1 MKPIAVVVAF
11 AVLAALSTVDLA
23 TTYLGLSLGYVELN
37 PLALRVGVLS
47 RLILWILP
55 VAAYFILR
63 KEPSSRIMWLFLAP
77 LAAANLFTAFIVLKN
92 IMILGGEIIW

>member
-1 MKPIAVVVAF
+1 
-11 AVLAALSTVDLA
+11 LSTVDLA

-55 VAAYFILR
+55 VAAYFVLR
-63 KEPSSRIMWLFLAP
+63 KEPSSRLMWLFLAP

>member
-37 PLALRVGVLS
+37 PYALQAGVFF

-55 VAAYFILR
+55 VAAYFVLR

-77 LAAANLFTAFIVLKN
+77 LAAATLFTAFIVLRN
-92 IMILGGEIIW
+92 IMILWR